1 MDETSPQSEHVL
13 SIASL
18 PEVGSARSEA
28 PMQDPPSTTC
38 TEAARVDLRWSVPN
52 GELLRQALWWI
63 LLVVLCV
70 AVSSTEGD
78 SSASLQVPARAFPPQ
93 AQQESESTRARHSQ
107 PNFSQQS
114 DLVPNKKAKGLEG
127 VDGRLATR
135 RQSPVSAR
143 ANTRI
148 L

>member
-1 MDETSPQSEHVL
+1 MDDTSPQSEHVH

-18 PEVGSARSEA
+18 PRRSEA

-38 TEAARVDLRWSVPN
+38 TEAARVDVRWSAPN
-52 GELLRQALWWI
+52 GELWREALWWI

-78 SSASLQVPARAFPPQ
+78 SSASLQVPVRAFSPQ

-107 PNFSQQS
+107 PKFSQQS

-148 L
+148 LSV